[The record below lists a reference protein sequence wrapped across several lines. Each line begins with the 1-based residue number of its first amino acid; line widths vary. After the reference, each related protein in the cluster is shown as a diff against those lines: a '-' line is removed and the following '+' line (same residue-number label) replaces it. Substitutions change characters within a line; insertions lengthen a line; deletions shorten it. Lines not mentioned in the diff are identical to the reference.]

1 MNEHSNQ
8 LTNSQSPVPQL
19 ENYLF
24 LGNPGTG
31 KSTLINCLAGSAIFN
46 SGLSYGGGLTQNF
59 QKRIHDNVNYMDTP
73 GLADRKIQ
81 EKAAA
86 AITEA
91 LQQSGTCKLFFMFR
105 LENGRVMSDDLA
117 TIEIVLNSI
126 DLEEI
131 PFAIIVNN
139 VKKRQY
145 TKMMEKGTDYLKVVM
160 LINSITY
167 KTPHIVFIPVLDD
180 LDEEDNAVTELPGDV
195 ESFIR
200 FESPTVQIP
209 PQVVKPIQIE
219 DFKKVSERLR
229 DEQEKL
235 LRDNAFKGMA
245 GIDEADNDIVQMELQ
260 QQHQKIASVSTVESD
275 VVMDETF
282 ENPSV
287 VAKRIEHYNE
297 QVIDLQNSA
306 KDLMSDAGITSQNK
320 FSKPSAPEEMPHVS
334 NPTEGNVL
342 DKFSQKDY

>member
-1 MNEHSNQ
+1 
-8 LTNSQSPVPQL
+8 
-19 ENYLF
+19 
-24 LGNPGTG
+24 
-31 KSTLINCLAGSAIFN
+31 
-46 SGLSYGGGLTQNF
+46 
-59 QKRIHDNVNYMDTP
+59 
-73 GLADRKIQ
+73 KIQ

-91 LQQSGTCKLFFMFR
+91 LQQSGTYKLFFMVR
-105 LENGRVMSDDLA
+105 LENGRVVSDDLA
-117 TIEIVLNSI
+117 TIEIVLGSI

-180 LDEEDNAVTELPGDV
+180 LDEEDNAVTKLPGDV

-209 PQVVKPIQIE
+209 PQVVKPIQIV
-219 DFKKVSERLR
+219 DFKEVSERLR

-235 LRDNAFKGMA
+235 LRDNALLECVDFVYICG
-245 GIDEADNDIVQMELQ
+245 GLRYTFDN
-260 QQHQKIASVSTVESD
+260 
-275 VVMDETF
+275 
-282 ENPSV
+282 NP
-287 VAKRIEHYNE
+287 I
-297 QVIDLQNSA
+297 
-306 KDLMSDAGITSQNK
+306 
-320 FSKPSAPEEMPHVS
+320 
-334 NPTEGNVL
+334 
-342 DKFSQKDY
+342 